1 MEESGSEA
9 QLLEPV
15 KYQCLDCLAMFYS
28 PETWLEHR
36 RSHSRSSTHSN
47 AETTVK
53 DRTHPKEII
62 FPFDFLITI
71 MITKRSFLS

>member
-1 MEESGSEA
+1 MEESGTEA

-53 DRTHPKEII
+53 DRTQDVH
-62 FPFDFLITI
+62 L
-71 MITKRSFLS
+71 RSFFILIFLLTS

>member
-1 MEESGSEA
+1 MEEPGSEA

-53 DRTHPKEII
+53 DRTEINF
-62 FPFDFLITI
+62 FPFDFLLP
-71 MITKRSFLS
+71 S